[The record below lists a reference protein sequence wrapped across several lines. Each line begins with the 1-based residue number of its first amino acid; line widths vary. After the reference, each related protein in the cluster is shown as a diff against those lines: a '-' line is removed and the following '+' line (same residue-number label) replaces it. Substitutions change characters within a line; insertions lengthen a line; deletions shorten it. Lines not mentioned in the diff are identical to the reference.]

1 MNAVVFGGFA
11 LLALSRLAS
20 LTVSARTVGHVAAL
34 LLIAL
39 LGYRYAS
46 CGSLSRAWGIVAF
59 VAAWSWTPVVPL
71 VALWSFGALRARQNS
86 VMATK
91 QRQEDE
97 PAQAGAVPPDLTD
110 FSNAHLTL
118 KLAAEDY
125 AGQVRA
131 FHTPFASVYGDG
143 VVPLLVEHEG
153 RVRAVYVEG
162 GPWNWPAKERCYRW
176 LAGLRTSEREDLEV
190 EIRSADPV
198 PEVVSY
204 YTGNTPR
211 VVFELAG
218 FVNFAWVNVA
228 DFAERNV
235 ATLRRI
241 AHEYLDLEIGE
252 GQAALESL
260 DRIVVDALRPG
271 GQVLPSTIILLGSL
285 FGQMLITQY
294 GGRWLVQGDDM
305 DAVMVEV
312 SSPAGT
318 VKAYVFNKIIK
329 LFNNGMEDS
338 AAFMARSLG
347 DRLRGAGAQG

>member
-1 MNAVVFGGFA
+1 MNALVFGGFA
-11 LLALSRLAS
+11 LLALSRLAT
-20 LTVSARTVGHVAAL
+20 LTVGARTVGHVAAL
-34 LLIAL
+34 LIIAF

-46 CGSLSRAWGIVAF
+46 SGHLSRGWGILAF
-59 VAAWSWTPVVPL
+59 VAAWFWMPVVPL
-71 VALWSFGALRARQNS
+71 VALWSLGAIRPKQNAA
-86 VMATK
+86 MATK
-91 QRQEDE
+91 QRQDSGR
-97 PAQAGAVPPDLTD
+97 ARAGVVPPDLAG

-125 AGQVRA
+125 AGQVKA
-131 FHTPFASVYGDG
+131 FHAPFASVYGDG
-143 VVPLLVEHEG
+143 VVPLLVEQDG
-153 RVRAVYVEG
+153 RERAVYVEG
-162 GPWNWPAKERCYRW
+162 GPWDWPAKERCYRW

-235 ATLRRI
+235 ATLRRL
-241 AHEYLDLEIGE
+241 AHEFLDLEIGE

-260 DRIVVDALRPG
+260 DRLVVDALRPG
-271 GQVLPSTIILLGSL
+271 GHVLPSTIILLGSL
-285 FGQMLITQY
+285 FGQMLIIQY

-305 DAVMVEV
+305 DAVVVEV
-312 SSPAGT
+312 SSPAGI
-318 VKAYVFNKIIK
+318 VEAYVFNKIIK
-329 LFNNGMEDS
+329 LFNNGLEDS
-338 AAFMARSLG
+338 TAFMARSLG
-347 DRLRGAGAQG
+347 DRLGGASAQR